1 MGKVI
6 LGLTMSLD
14 GYINDRNGSVG
25 RLYPDFAEYRDSE
38 LLQESIRS
46 TGAVVMGRHAYDM
59 ANGDFTDYEFQVPIF
74 VITHEAPQRVAKGEN
89 DALSF
94 IFVTNGV
101 KTAIER
107 ARAAARDKDV
117 TPVGGANAAQQCLA
131 EGLVDELQVDVMS
144 VLLGGGLRLFEHLG
158 DAQIELEKLKVI
170 EIPTRTHLRFRVV
183 K

>member
-25 RLYPDFAEYRDSE
+25 RLYPDFAEYRDSD

-117 TPVGGANAAQQCLA
+117 TPVGGANAAQ
-131 EGLVDELQVDVMS
+131 
-144 VLLGGGLRLFEHLG
+144 
-158 DAQIELEKLKVI
+158 
-170 EIPTRTHLRFRVV
+170 
-183 K
+183 